1 MLINMKP
8 IIALATS
15 PIKSAIHMIRI
26 SGDNCFNIVN
36 KFFSINILKDKKRT
50 VHVGCIKNNNKL
62 IDQVVVITYKNPHS
76 YTGEDSIEIMTHGN
90 ILIDKEIISLFIK
103 NGMRMATN
111 GEFTMRAYLNKKI
124 DIIQAEAINDLINAT
139 TNEAKNIITY
149 ALNGETSKLIKP
161 IKTQILDLISN
172 IEVNIDYPEYK
183 DIEVVTYKK
192 INKEL
197 KDIKNKI
204 DKLIINGEQGLII
217 KEGIK
222 VAIIG
227 KPNVGKSTLLNALI
241 KEDKAIV
248 TNIPGTTRDI
258 VEGDLQIGG
267 IPIHLLDT
275 AGIRLSKN
283 KIESIGVNKTLK
295 AIKDADLIIYVKDKV
310 NNEKI
315 VNLNNK
321 NVIEVINKSDLIKNK
336 DNKHLYISAKKK
348 NINALITKIK
358 KVVGISDVAFNHPC
372 LANARELALLKR
384 INKSIDETLIEL
396 KKKTPLDLLMVHID
410 EILNLI
416 LEILGESNT
425 TDLSKEIF
433 SRFCVGK

>member
-1 MLINMKP
+1 MKP

-15 PIKSAIHMIRI
+15 PIKSAIHVIRI

-36 KFFSINILKDKKRT
+36 KFFSEDILKDKKRAS
-50 VHVGCIKNNNKL
+50 HVGYIKNNNKI
-62 IDQVVVITYKNPHS
+62 IDQVVLLTYKNPHS

-90 ILIDKEIISLFIK
+90 VLIDKEIISLFIK
-103 NGMRMATN
+103 NGIRMATN
-111 GEFTMRAYLNKKI
+111 GEFTMRAFLNKKI

-139 TNEAKNIITY
+139 TSEAKNIITY
-149 ALNGETSKLIKP
+149 ALNGETSKLIAP
-161 IKTQILDLISN
+161 IKKQILDLISN

-197 KDIKNKI
+197 IDIRNKI
-204 DKLIINGEQGLII
+204 NKLIKSGEEGLII

-258 VEGDLQIGG
+258 VEGDLQIAG

-275 AGIRLSKN
+275 AGIRVSKN

-321 NVIEVINKSDLIKNK
+321 NVIEVINKADLIKKK

-348 NINALITKIK
+348 DVNNLIKEIK
-358 KVVGISDVAFNHPC
+358 NTIGVSNTTYNHPC
-372 LANARELALLKR
+372 LANAREIALLKR
-384 INKSIDETLIEL
+384 INETINETLKEV
-396 KKKTPLDLLMVHID
+396 KDNTPLDLLMVHID

-416 LEILGESNT
+416 LSILGENNS

>member
-1 MLINMKP
+1 MKP

-15 PIKSAIHMIRI
+15 PIKSAIHVIRI

-36 KFFSINILKDKKRT
+36 KFFSEDILKDKKRAS
-50 VHVGCIKNNNKL
+50 HVGYIKNNNKI
-62 IDQVVVITYKNPHS
+62 IDQVVLLTYKNPHS

-90 ILIDKEIISLFIK
+90 VLIDKEIISLFIK

-111 GEFTMRAYLNKKI
+111 GEFTMRAFLNKKI

-139 TNEAKNIITY
+139 TSEAKNIITY
-149 ALNGETSKLIKP
+149 ALNGEASKLIAP
-161 IKTQILDLISN
+161 IKKQILDLISN

-197 KDIKNKI
+197 IDIRNKI
-204 DKLIINGEQGLII
+204 SKLIKSGEEGLII

-258 VEGDLQIGG
+258 VEGDLQIAG
-267 IPIHLLDT
+267 IPVHLLDT
-275 AGIRLSKN
+275 AGIRVSKN

-321 NVIEVINKSDLIKNK
+321 NVIEVINKADLIKKK

-348 NINALITKIK
+348 DVNNLIKEIK
-358 KVVGISDVAFNHPC
+358 NTIGVSNTTYNHPC
-372 LANARELALLKR
+372 LANAREIALLKR
-384 INKSIDETLIEL
+384 INETINETLKEV
-396 KKKTPLDLLMVHID
+396 KDNTPLDLLMVHID

-416 LEILGESNT
+416 LSILGENNS